1 MKTKLLLHQLLAA
14 LLVVGTA
21 GAADKVKR
29 ADVSD
34 YPFYS
39 AKKRGYVAQF
49 VPGLTAVLQL
59 SETQR
64 QRIAAAREEM
74 LSDDAVKA
82 ARGISK
88 SDPSVTAE
96 RREKARATL
105 DSATAGLREKVA
117 TILTPEQKALIDKI
131 NSAHAVAA
139 EETGIAYEDKFGSVK
154 DDEAARRRLHEEMSE
169 DLLELFRR
177 KLDAVLTAS
186 QKEVMARAA
195 DEENRRLAETAAYK
209 KPKK

>member
-1 MKTKLLLHQLLAA
+1 MKTKLLLQQLLVA
-14 LLVVGTA
+14 LLVFGTA
-21 GAADKVKR
+21 GAAEKVKR

-49 VPGLTAVLQL
+49 APGLTAVLQL
-59 SETQR
+59 TETQK
-64 QRIAAAREEM
+64 QQIVAAREQM
-74 LSDDAVKA
+74 LNDDAVKA

-88 SDPSVTAE
+88 SDPNVTAE
-96 RREKARATL
+96 QRDKARAAL
-105 DSATAGLREKVA
+105 DSATASLRANVA
-117 TILTPEQKALIDKI
+117 TILTSEQKALIDKI
-131 NSAHAVAA
+131 NAAHAAAA

-177 KLDAVLTAS
+177 KLDAALTAG
-186 QKEVMARAA
+186 QREVMASAA
-195 DEENRRLAETAAYK
+195 AEENRRLAETAAYK